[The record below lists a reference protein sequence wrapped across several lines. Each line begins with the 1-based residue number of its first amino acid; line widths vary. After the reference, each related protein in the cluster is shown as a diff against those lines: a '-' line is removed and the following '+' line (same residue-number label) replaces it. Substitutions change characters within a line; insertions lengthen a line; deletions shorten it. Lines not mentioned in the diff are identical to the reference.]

1 MRTLLLAVFA
11 STLVVAQDYKGPV
24 PPKTDVPYLLHA
36 SNLIETE
43 VQDAQQDSKKNEAT
57 FWIDGTNSKA
67 RTPLAEPIF
76 IIRAVNLKPEK
87 FELYKFS
94 VKKDRREV
102 TIKDRPGRGDGPL
115 HLSVTK
121 VGRDLW
127 KIEASEVLENGQ
139 YSLSPQGANK
149 VFAFEVY

>member
-1 MRTLLLAVFA
+1 MRTLLLAVLVA
-11 STLVVAQDYKGPV
+11 SVSLAQDYKGPV
-24 PPKTDVPYLLHA
+24 PPKADVPYLLHA

-43 VQDAQQDSKKNEAT
+43 VKDAQQDSKKNEST
-57 FWIDGTNSKA
+57 FWIEGTSSKA

-76 IIRAVNLKPEK
+76 IIRAANLRPDK

-115 HLSVTK
+115 HVSVTK

-127 KIEASEVLENGQ
+127 KIEASEVLENGE